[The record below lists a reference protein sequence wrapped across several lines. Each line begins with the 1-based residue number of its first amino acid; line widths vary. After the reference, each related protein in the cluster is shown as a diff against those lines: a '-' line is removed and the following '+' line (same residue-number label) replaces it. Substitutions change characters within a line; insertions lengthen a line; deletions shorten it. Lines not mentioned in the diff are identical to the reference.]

1 MTMETASCSTMGVA
15 GYTSL
20 ARITA
25 LTKSEVA
32 DEFSTHNCL
41 LSWETAWHTMRVIG
55 YTSLARVMTF
65 TKSEG
70 AQALVPHEYPAEP
83 AVRSPRR
90 QRHQATQLSP

>member
-1 MTMETASCSTMGVA
+1 METAPCPSMRVI

-25 LTKSEVA
+25 LTKSEVV

-41 LSWETAWHTMRVIG
+41 LGRETGWHTMRVIG
-55 YTSLARVMTF
+55 YTSLARITAL

-70 AQALVPHEYPAEP
+70 APALMRHEYPAEP
-83 AVRSPRR
+83 AVRSPRCEC
-90 QRHQATQLSP
+90 HQATQLFS